1 MELRALRRPGV
12 RSCRAIG
19 LSAIAPAIVPAEV
32 VEPGSRRRT
41 GQVAAAARRTT
52 PRRRRAHGRRRIN
65 DAPALAAADLGIAV
79 AGATDARLTADV
91 VVLGGG
97 LAAVPWLVEHARR
110 VRRVARQNLAWA
122 FGYNAAAVVLAATG
136 ALTPLVAAL
145 AMLTSSLAVVANARR
160 LGGGHA
166 VPATIPDPALAALE
180 PAMSAGSGAASRAN
194 EPDRSPPSRRSRHEP
209 EPPTPAHDG
218 AARRRCRIRARPAEH
233 SEHRVDRLRR
243 VRHRS
248 LVELVRRC

>member
-1 MELRALRRPGV
+1 MVGD
-12 RSCRAIG
+12 G
-19 LSAIAPAIVPAEV
+19 
-32 VEPGSRRRT
+32 
-41 GQVAAAARRTT
+41 
-52 PRRRRAHGRRRIN
+52 IN

-79 AGATDARLTADV
+79 AGATDLARLTADV

-180 PAMSAGSGAASRAN
+180 PVMSAR
-194 EPDRSPPSRRSRHEP
+194 
-209 EPPTPAHDG
+209 T
-218 AARRRCRIRARPAEH
+218 
-233 SEHRVDRLRR
+233 
-243 VRHRS
+243 
-248 LVELVRRC
+248 